1 MSLKYNAVYKRK
13 MKRNRL
19 TLLIL
24 TALFAALTAVGAWIS
39 IPLPFTA
46 VPITLA
52 TMMASLAGCL
62 LGPWYGTLSQI
73 IYLLLG
79 AVGAPVFHNMTG
91 GIGILTGPTGGYLVG
106 YITSALICGLL
117 TDVLCR
123 EKTTWWGI
131 AIASLAGLASCYLL
145 GTIWFMQLSGTRL
158 WTSMIMCVFPF
169 LPGDAVKTVIIVL
182 LVRPLRP
189 AIARTLQ
196 R

>member
-1 MSLKYNAVYKRK
+1 MTLHYNDRYKKKRRK
-13 MKRNRL
+13 NHL

-52 TMMASLAGCL
+52 TMLASIAGAL
-62 LGPWYGTLSQI
+62 LGPWYGALSQI

-79 AVGAPVFHNMTG
+79 AIGVPVFHNMTG
-91 GIGILTGPTGGYLVG
+91 GIGILAGPTGGYLIG
-106 YITSALICGLL
+106 YITSALLCGFLMQLL
-117 TDVLCR
+117 CK

-131 AIASLAGLASCYLL
+131 AIASLVGLASCYVL
-145 GTIWFMQLSGTRL
+145 GTIWFIYLSGTGL
-158 WTSMIMCVFPF
+158 VASLTMCVFPF
-169 LPGDAVKTVIIVL
+169 LPGDALKTVVIVL
-182 LVRPLRP
+182 LVRKLRP
-189 AIARTLQ
+189 ALQRTLQ